1 VTKQHIIFY
10 GCLVVAVIL
19 HEISHGVVAYA
30 YGDDTAKRAGRLT
43 LNPIPH
49 IDPLG
54 SIILPA
60 MAVLANLPV
69 LGWAKPVPVNP
80 ARLRNPRRQMLIVG
94 LAGPVTNFGLMVAAA
109 IPAKIVLAGT
119 YPGACTGNLVDP
131 RVSLTGD
138 ILASFAVVNLLL
150 GLFNLLPIP
159 PLDGGRIVVGLLPLE
174 LARRWARLERVGIL
188 VVIVV
193 VFLLPHIIQG
203 FDPFG
208 QALDTVVPW
217 AINLLLRLAGHDIGG
232 ADVRI

>member
-1 VTKQHIIFY
+1 MTKQHLIFY

-80 ARLRNPRRQMLIVG
+80 SRLRNPRRQMLWVG
-94 LAGPVTNFGLMVAAA
+94 LAGPITNFSLMVAAA
-109 IPAKIVLAGT
+109 IPAKIILAGG
-119 YPGACTGNLVDP
+119 YPQACTGRFVDP
-131 RVSLTGD
+131 RVSLTGNV
-138 ILASFAVVNLLL
+138 LASFAVVNLLL

-159 PLDGGRIVVGLLPLE
+159 PLDGASLIERILPAHYLRTYWKIRPYGFLILFVGLFWFPFF
-174 LARRWARLERVGIL
+174 GKIL
-188 VVIVV
+188 SP
-193 VFLLPHIIQG
+193 FLDHLCLYLIRP
-203 FDPFG
+203 
-208 QALDTVVPW
+208 
-217 AINLLLRLAGHDIGG
+217 
-232 ADVRI
+232 